1 MSSRNKMLANR
12 DELFKAID
20 TWLLNPFSNSYDL
33 AVDCFKVAGIK
44 FNNSDVF
51 ALAQVLEGGLADG
64 QRASGLTDLVISIFR
79 ENY

>member
-1 MSSRNKMLANR
+1 MKINEE
-12 DELFKAID
+12 ELFKAID

-51 ALAQVLEGGLADG
+51 ALSQVLDGGLADG

>member
-1 MSSRNKMLANR
+1 MINQAKLE
-12 DELFKAID
+12 DAIS

-51 ALAQVLEGGLADG
+51 ALAQVLDGGLADG